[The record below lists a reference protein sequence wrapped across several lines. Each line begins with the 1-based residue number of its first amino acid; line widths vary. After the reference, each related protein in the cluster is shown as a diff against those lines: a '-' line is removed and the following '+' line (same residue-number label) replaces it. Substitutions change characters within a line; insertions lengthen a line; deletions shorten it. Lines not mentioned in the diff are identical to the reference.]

1 MTETISQDD
10 HDLPSSFSYP
20 AAPAPKRPKKDPK
33 AAADWVPPAAA
44 KPKPSTGNGG
54 VPPPYAEN
62 TVPPETPNTLESAFS
77 GDTNSLRNI
86 HESLELLVEGHIK
99 EARGI
104 MSRTVLTSPEDAHV
118 IGDVMF
124 RAKYGIGGRFKRSQP
139 WLSEWMLDKLQAL
152 VSVKGKSRD
161 DFVKAWQNSSEERH
175 QRQKQLDEERKRMLG
190 GV

>member
-1 MTETISQDD
+1 SAASPISAGSSASASSSSPSEATCYSGVDTCQLEVDRAQRGPGSSLTETISQDD

-86 HESLELLVEGHIK
+86 HESL
-99 EARGI
+99 
-104 MSRTVLTSPEDAHV
+104 
-118 IGDVMF
+118 
-124 RAKYGIGGRFKRSQP
+124 
-139 WLSEWMLDKLQAL
+139 
-152 VSVKGKSRD
+152 
-161 DFVKAWQNSSEERH
+161 
-175 QRQKQLDEERKRMLG
+175 
-190 GV
+190 